1 MKKSFQKLYWLIV
14 AIILVW
20 CIISKC
26 LFVLYSLGSQS
37 KYTDDWLFFMDTL
50 LPDVVSLIAYVVLLW
65 GCIKK
70 IGRRSV
76 KDKRKSLC

>member
-1 MKKSFQKLYWLIV
+1 MKKLFLKLYWLIV

-26 LFVLYSLGSQS
+26 LSVPYSLGSQS

-50 LPDVVSLIAYVVLLW
+50 LPDVVSLIAYVVLLCE
-65 GCIKK
+65 CIKK
-70 IGRRSV
+70 IGKRIV
-76 KDKRKSLC
+76 IDKRKLL